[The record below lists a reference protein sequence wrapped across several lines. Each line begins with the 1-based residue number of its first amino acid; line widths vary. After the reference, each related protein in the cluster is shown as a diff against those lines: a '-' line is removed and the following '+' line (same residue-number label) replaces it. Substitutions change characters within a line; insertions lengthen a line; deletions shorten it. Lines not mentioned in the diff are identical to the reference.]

1 MSYRFIEHTA
11 DIAVEVYGESL
22 NDLFTSSCY
31 AWREAAMDISSFQKE
46 LSKKFIFNSASL
58 EVLLIELLSELNFQL
73 YTKGW
78 VFVTIQNLMIEKT
91 DSGYNLEIELFGQKQ
106 NEEIHK
112 LKEEIKAV
120 TFHQMKIENINNLY
134 KTLIVFDI

>member
-11 DIAVEVYGESL
+11 DIAVEVEGESL
-22 NDLFTSSCY
+22 NDLFISSCY
-31 AWREAAMDISSFQKE
+31 AWREAVMDISSFQKE

-78 VFVTIQNLMIEKT
+78 VFVTIQNLLIEET
-91 DSGYNLEIELFGQKQ
+91 DSGYHLEIELFGQKH
-106 NEEIHK
+106 NSEIYK
-112 LKEEIKAV
+112 FKEEIKAV
-120 TFHQMKIENINNLY
+120 TFHQMKIEKVNNTY

>member
-11 DIAVEVYGESL
+11 DIAVEVEGESL
-22 NDLFTSSCY
+22 NDLFISSCY

-46 LSKKFIFNSASL
+46 SSKKFIFNSTNL

-73 YTKGW
+73 YSKGW
-78 VFVTIQNLMIEKT
+78 VFVTIQNLLIEET
-91 DSGYNLEIELFGQKQ
+91 DSGYHLEIELFGQKH
-106 NEEIHK
+106 NSEIHK
-112 LKEEIKAV
+112 FKEEIKAV
-120 TFHQMKIENINNLY
+120 TYHQMKIEKVNNTY